1 MWRLI
6 MYFKFLLNMWK
17 LRRLTIEEV
26 DEAVTKGLIT
36 QEQGDAIKETIR

>member
-36 QEQGDAIKETIR
+36 QEQGDAIKATLR

>member
-17 LRRLTIEEV
+17 LRRMTELEV
-26 DEAVTKGLIT
+26 DEAVTRGLIT
-36 QEQGDAIKETIR
+36 KEQGDEIKATVR